1 VVSACMQRSLE
12 ELTASPGAHP
22 SPRPRACPRR
32 RPYAARAPRTCGEAA
47 AL

>member
-12 ELTASPGAHP
+12 ELAASPGAHP

-32 RPYAARAPRTCGEAA
+32 RPYAARARRTCGEAA